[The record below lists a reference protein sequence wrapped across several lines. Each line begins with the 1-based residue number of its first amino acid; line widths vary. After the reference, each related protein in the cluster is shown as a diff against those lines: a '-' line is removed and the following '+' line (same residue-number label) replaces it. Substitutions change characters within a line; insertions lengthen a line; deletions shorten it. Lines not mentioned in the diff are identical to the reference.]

1 MQLFKSNNSS
11 TDILKNSFKQ
21 QIFKAT
27 PDSFNDLALD
37 IFYYQAKN
45 NPVYSKYLQLINIRP
60 ETVLEISKIPYLP
73 IEFFKNHVVS
83 CSPVNDQTTIFTSS
97 STTGVGTSNHYV
109 ADLNLYET
117 SFIKGFEFHFGKIE
131 DYTFRFLL
139 PSYMERNG
147 SSLVYMAEKLLKLS
161 GKGGFYLNNFKQ
173 LSEDLL
179 SDKENERKTI
189 LLGVSFALI
198 DFAEAFK
205 NDLSGLTVMET
216 GGMKGRRKEITRP
229 ELHNFL
235 QQNLNVN
242 QIASEYGMTELLSQA
257 YSLKDGI
264 FNCPPW
270 MKISIGQTTDPFGW
284 EKPGKTGTL
293 KIIDLA
299 NLDSCC
305 FISTSD
311 LGRLF
316 DNGSFEVLGRFD
328 SSDVRG
334 CNLMAV

>member
-1 MQLFKSNNSS
+1 
-11 TDILKNSFKQ
+11 
-21 QIFKAT
+21 
-27 PDSFNDLALD
+27 
-37 IFYYQAKN
+37 
-45 NPVYSKYLQLINIRP
+45 
-60 ETVLEISKIPYLP
+60 
-73 IEFFKNHVVS
+73 
-83 CSPVNDQTTIFTSS
+83 
-97 STTGVGTSNHYV
+97 
-109 ADLNLYET
+109 
-117 SFIKGFEFHFGKIE
+117 
-131 DYTFRFLL
+131 
-139 PSYMERNG
+139 
-147 SSLVYMAEKLLKLS
+147 
-161 GKGGFYLNNFKQ
+161 
-173 LSEDLL
+173 
-179 SDKENERKTI
+179 
-189 LLGVSFALI
+189 
-198 DFAEAFK
+198 
-205 NDLSGLTVMET
+205 MET